1 MKQHKKTVA
10 AYCRVGRSDDLAL
23 FIQKDQLTRL
33 ANARGYD
40 NLVYYQDNG
49 YSGLDFERPA
59 FSAMQKDIQAGN
71 INRVLVVDISR
82 IGRNH
87 QLVFD
92 WIYEM
97 SLAKI
102 AVDMPDGGFYM
113 NPLIKLFDEIY

>member
-10 AYCRVGRSDDLAL
+10 VDCRVGRSDDLAL

-49 YSGLDFERPA
+49 YSGLDFDRPA
-59 FSAMQKDIQAGN
+59 FSAMQKDIKAEN

-82 IGRNH
+82 IGRNT

-92 WIYEM
+92 WLYKM
-97 SLAKI
+97 NLAKI
-102 AVDMPDGGFYM
+102 AVDTLDDRFYM
-113 NPLIKLFDEIY
+113 NPPDNNI